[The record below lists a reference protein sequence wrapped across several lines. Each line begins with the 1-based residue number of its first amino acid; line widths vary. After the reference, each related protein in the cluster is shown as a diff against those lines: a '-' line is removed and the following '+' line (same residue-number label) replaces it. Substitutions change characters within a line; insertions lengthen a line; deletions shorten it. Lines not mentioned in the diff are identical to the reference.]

1 MTICK
6 KTTIL
11 HITTAKMTLRSVHIF
26 NWFMSKLV
34 LVFEKHFMGENQ
46 ILVIAEYFLLENVS
60 GGELYFFFFNS
71 LSGKHFREHSR
82 YYIWNLFPA
91 DSNYQEQKN
100 QERLN
105 LH

>member
-11 HITTAKMTLRSVHIF
+11 HITTAEMTLRSVHIF

-46 ILVIAEYFLLENVS
+46 ILVIAEYFYLKTCLEGNFIFSSV
-60 GGELYFFFFNS
+60 
-71 LSGKHFREHSR
+71 
-82 YYIWNLFPA
+82 IV
-91 DSNYQEQKN
+91 
-100 QERLN
+100 
-105 LH
+105 